1 MYSGSMKQ
9 GTRVYPL
16 IEESLSCQVSNF
28 FWVPAVY
35 NIKFQKEFQ
44 SYHMY
49 SGSIELGT
57 RVYPLI
63 EESLIHTLAW
73 LLDSNNAK

>member
-1 MYSGSMKQ
+1 MIYVSIT
-9 GTRVYPL
+9 TRIAKHL
-16 IEESLSCQVSNF
+16 MDNKKF
-28 FWVPAVY
+28 FWVPTVY

-44 SYHMY
+44 SYHTY

-63 EESLIHTLAW
+63 EESLIPTVIKN
-73 LLDSNNAK
+73 SKQKTTNTSITF